1 MGEIKGIQEVQ
12 SSMSKVKQAI
22 VDHVYV
28 LIERTFK
35 FNDFIINVVPSTEV
49 DGVENTHTSILL
61 SQDGINFGEVRINS
75 SEYLSMRVEDREK
88 LGHITQMLSGQLHS
102 LSLFDKP
109 FLEFAEARTENSLF
123 KSELNLAHSDLNTAH
138 EELSDAYNLGVLL
151 NRNLSRMRD
160 DINLFLE
167 QAPIAFGVLKYRHLK
182 IEVANSLILQL
193 WGKNKSVI
201 GKPLAEALPELAG
214 QPYLDILDE
223 VYTTGKRYVGRE
235 SPVSL
240 FINGAEEVVY
250 FNFMYEPIKNKS
262 EVPNSIMI
270 IATDV
275 TSIVREKLIEKT

>member
-22 VDHVYV
+22 VDHVSV

-109 FLEFAEARTENSLF
+109 FREFAEARTENSLF

-250 FNFMYEPIKNKS
+250 FNFIYEPIKNKS
-262 EVPNSIMI
+262 EVTNSIMI